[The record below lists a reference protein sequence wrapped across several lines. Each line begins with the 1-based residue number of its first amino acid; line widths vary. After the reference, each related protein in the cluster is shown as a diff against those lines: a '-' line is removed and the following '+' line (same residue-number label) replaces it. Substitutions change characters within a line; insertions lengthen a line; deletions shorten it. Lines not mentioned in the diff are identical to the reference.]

1 MITTVKIA
9 PSRSR
14 LSTTWLLI
22 AAGLLAVAPLV
33 AAAQTTATA
42 DPATTAERTAV
53 QLYVLPNCGYCER
66 ARAHLRERGQVWE
79 EFDIAAEPA
88 HLARFK
94 ALGGQGTPLLQ
105 VGEQVL
111 HGYVPQQLDAALAA
125 LR

>member
-1 MITTVKIA
+1 MITTVKTT
-9 PSRSR
+9 PSRSS
-14 LSTTWLLI
+14 LSTAWLLTT
-22 AAGLLAVAPLV
+22 AWLLAAVPLL
-33 AAAQTTATA
+33 AAAQPSAA
-42 DPATTAERTAV
+42 PEPATTAGSAAV

-66 ARAHLRERGQVWE
+66 ARAHLRERGQLWQ
-79 EFDIAAEPA
+79 EFDIAADPA

-105 VGEQVL
+105 VGERVL